1 VPLAHA
7 AFPPLL
13 PLLPLVGLLALAAVL
28 AAVLVL
34 LRRRRADPVQDL
46 EDLPAA
52 DTPASAAPAASAAA
66 EEAGAAPAAPTSYA
80 DLARS
85 LAEVGDLEAAVVCQ
99 WAADLRV
106 LAPHLAGTGP
116 ELAGLIGAA
125 GPDGPAGGGDPV
137 ALLRRAREAALSLVG
152 TTSQVRAL
160 LTPIEHLTALVPD
173 EGRPRGRHVGQA
185 PTPPGCL
192 PPELWALLPE
202 PQRAAYDADG
212 RQDRSA

>member
-1 VPLAHA
+1 MPLAHA
-7 AFPPLL
+7 TVPPPL
-13 PLLPLVGLLALAAVL
+13 PLIGLLVLAAAL

-52 DTPASAAPAASAAA
+52 DAPASSAAGEDA
-66 EEAGAAPAAPTSYA
+66 EAESEPTVPTSYA

-106 LAPHLAGTGP
+106 LAQHLAGTGP

-125 GPDGPAGGGDPV
+125 GPDGPASGGDPV

-185 PTPPGCL
+185 PTPPGSL

>member
-1 VPLAHA
+1 MPLAHA
-7 AFPPLL
+7 TVPPLL
-13 PLLPLVGLLALAAVL
+13 PLIGLLVLAAAL

-52 DTPASAAPAASAAA
+52 DAPASSAAGEDA
-66 EEAGAAPAAPTSYA
+66 EAEAEPTVPTSYA

-116 ELAGLIGAA
+116 ELAGLIGTV
-125 GPDGPAGGGDPV
+125 GPAGGGDPV

-185 PTPPGCL
+185 PTPPGSL

>member
-1 VPLAHA
+1 M
-7 AFPPLL
+7 
-13 PLLPLVGLLALAAVL
+13 
-28 AAVLVL
+28 
-34 LRRRRADPVQDL
+34 
-46 EDLPAA
+46 
-52 DTPASAAPAASAAA
+52 
-66 EEAGAAPAAPTSYA
+66 
-80 DLARS
+80 
-85 LAEVGDLEAAVVCQ
+85 VCQ

-116 ELAGLIGAA
+116 ELAGLIGTV
-125 GPDGPAGGGDPV
+125 GPAGDPV

>member
-1 VPLAHA
+1 MPLAHA
-7 AFPPLL
+7 TVPPLL
-13 PLLPLVGLLALAAVL
+13 PLIGLLVLAAAL

-52 DTPASAAPAASAAA
+52 DAPAPSAAGEAA
-66 EEAGAAPAAPTSYA
+66 EAESEPTVPTSYA

-106 LAPHLAGTGP
+106 LAPHLAGTGR
-116 ELAGLIGAA
+116 ELAGLIGTV
-125 GPDGPAGGGDPV
+125 GPAGGGDPV

-185 PTPPGCL
+185 PTPPGSL